1 MSDTTSVS
9 VDFYPAGSSTSS
21 TNVTASLVDNRKFL
35 TVNLQCEDTSKLV
48 SATVFID
55 SLYASNSSSLKSFP
69 LRVGANYIGTSST
82 VSSNDIIYDFADYKR
97 YAIKMKVLTKD
108 GLTFTSLYPKF
119 SYGSEADT
127 QNTACYNFLYRPD
140 GGDVISD
147 NAEIVNPGGISEKS
161 TIVISCPIDF
171 LKRPSDGED
180 AAEGNDLREP
190 QGVLFTF
197 EEEDNYAGVVNPDN
211 CEQLSDYSVYMPYS
225 SGNYDLTNNGLK
237 NDSIYLVNAEFLYS
251 DGFTV
256 SKTLGDKA
264 YVITSPE
271 IDSVTAYGLG
281 VDKLGADDPTIS
293 QVANIF
299 LSADTAPVN
308 IATALNNVTFEFQQG
323 GVVYYTATLPTQTT
337 VNNGTVKYTV
347 NKEDLVPAEPTPTRV
362 LVEQNNGS
370 YLLDV
375 VATVQYTVNESIP
388 ITKTSNAVSA
398 SFNSDINSLP
408 SFPIGNAWILAAV
421 TTSDGVREVDLANST
436 SAEGYAAAPEFG
448 IVGNVSKNDFYGSGV
463 ETGLYRDLDKT
474 TTLHKFMVSVNQADP
489 VPVKKLYQMQGDSN
503 LSIQQNYIELME
515 KREAVYEV
523 NGVETVL
530 TSSQV
535 TQLKS
540 SSNTIINYSA
550 SGSAYDGW
558 TILNT
563 GPGTNGAASNAL
575 PKVDLYFYAFMG
587 IGSSFTM
594 AEANGAGMYA
604 FFYQNAGAL
613 EYPFFNVYTAPTGS
627 GDRVP
632 GFYKSRM
639 FFAAASANGN
649 TVSNSARVGYTFVFT
664 GADDG
669 TLFPEVPPERRVKFT
684 RNDNYSDLSDK
695 IEFVYSQPVKFLTL
709 QTSSNAST
717 SSAGS
722 FNFGLLETGMFTSN
736 ASYKTLSLRYNQPKP
751 RMQYSETGEFPN
763 IPGPS
768 GVAGSDQQ
776 PIYFRIPSSNG
787 LFKQQDSVVVSIQ
800 IIAPK
805 SSATRPPATSSNEQV
820 VIHKVYKYSMTLGTS
835 SEPTFTGSGSD
846 TVLTVP
852 INNST
857 TDDNG
862 DIYFESAT
870 LIITDAGT
878 PTSVTEDVTNDGF
891 FDIVK
896 NVTASGASKSVTYEV
911 YYTVSDPNNGL
922 EINGPISSPY
932 TVSLTDA
939 PTENNII
946 ISNFSYKTYSVNNE
960 SSLTFDIEFQD
971 VGTTGVDGC
980 NLYFQSAEISKTL
993 VKRIERSDG
1002 NKQNNVL
1009 VLLQDTTD
1017 PSQLV
1022 DGIHIKEIDGD
1033 ESANI
1038 WYNFTG
1044 GTLFYVPFSYEKVS
1058 SNTGDIIESAYDIVK
1073 SMNNIPK
1080 IEPVNDLGLI
1090 GGVKESVSATETMWN
1105 NELYSQYNGKVDVQA
1120 EYVSTQCK
1128 FDYPL
1133 SLSTTVFVKN
1143 TSALYGT
1150 GPPAQT
1156 PPPALASNKGLYF
1169 KKSNATGTKV
1179 LFWGLS
1185 PTPGMTVKDVIN
1197 MRFNCNIPVTSP
1209 LQRDGE
1215 IPYVGFYTKRKND
1228 GNDRSAGY
1236 RARIT
1241 FSADRLNLDF
1251 SGNYSFLLNV
1261 SSPAVPSVIPVP
1273 SGYTDL
1279 SYSLASNSLFP
1290 IGYPS
1295 IADIADDEINYFYI
1309 GVSSGALAQ
1318 QEVFVQSLRMQLPNS
1333 NMRNYIFVRDGE
1345 PEIEGVIDT
1354 ISVTSFPGS
1363 NDESQTV
1370 DVSGYLSTYKTSMR
1384 VKVTAVNDDSEYF
1397 SEAVDLQFESV
1408 SVNTAPMAVQVQR
1421 GTNSQ
1426 VLQAKYSQYTVDPLT
1441 AGSLVV
1447 VSNQLVDTTD
1457 GELLDLIAVNGASVS
1472 AGSPNLI
1479 LQPPA
1484 PAVNT
1489 YDVDADF
1496 GLGDKLKLGMQT
1508 VAGVKYTV
1516 SDQEGTLD
1524 SVALQLANSQE
1535 TPLIV
1540 AGKPSV
1546 SIAPNFQLLGTG
1558 EYAGRVAIGMSID
1571 VNGLYEQGIQSFIA
1585 VVGQT
1590 SDYTDADDSGN
1601 GEGVQYLLAF
1611 NSTQSVPPTYAS
1623 QTAASA
1629 ATNSNDNIAAQE
1641 KVDLTV
1647 DNVTGFNEESAGTWT
1662 LSTGNLRSDD
1672 LTLLYAPADSGLD
1685 LTRNIS
1691 VMVVVSTRLA
1701 IDFAV
1706 GDVAPT
1712 PSLPPT
1718 TEQIISVK
1726 ANGEVRFTTAS
1737 GRDPRGDTR
1746 IIVKKGMAITDVD
1759 FELVADLDNTATRGN
1774 WTAFIDIF
1782 SEIHPLTNNDP
1793 HKISLIRILSA
1804 DYKTEYSRM
1813 ANVFLVG

>member
-1 MSDTTSVS
+1 MCDTTSVS

-108 GLTFTSLYPKF
+108 GCSSSTFTSLYPKF

-140 GGDVISD
+140 GGDMISD

-161 TIVISCPIDF
+161 TIVISCPIEF
-171 LKRPSDGED
+171 SKRPSNGED
-180 AAEGNDLREP
+180 AVEGDDLREP

-225 SGNYDLTNNGLK
+225 SGNYNLTNNGLK

-264 YVITSPE
+264 YVITSPK

-281 VDKLGADDPTIS
+281 ADKLDADDPTIS

-299 LSADTAPVN
+299 LSADSAPVK

-347 NKEDLVPAEPTPTRV
+347 NQEDLEPVEPAPARP
-362 LVEQNNGS
+362 LSEQNNGT
-370 YLLDV
+370 YVLDV
-375 VATVQYTVNESIP
+375 VATIQYTVNESVP

-448 IVGNVSKNDFYGSGV
+448 IVGNVSKNDFYGSGI
-463 ETGLYRDLDKT
+463 EAGIFRDLDKT
-474 TTLHKFMVSVNQADP
+474 TTLHKFMVSVNEADP
-489 VPVKKLYQMQGDSN
+489 VPVKKLYQMQGDSD

-594 AEANGAGMYA
+594 AEANGAGLYA
-604 FFYQNAGAL
+604 VFYQNAGAL
-613 EYPFFNVYTAPTGS
+613 EYPFFNVYTVPTGS
-627 GDRVP
+627 GDRAP
-632 GFYKSRM
+632 GFYKSKM

-649 TVSNSARVGYTFVFT
+649 TVSNSARVGLTFVFT

-669 TLFPEVPPERRVKFT
+669 TLFPEVPPERRVKFI
-684 RNDNYSDLSDK
+684 RDDKHSDLSDK

-722 FNFGLLETGMFTSN
+722 YNFGLLETGMFTSN

-751 RMQYSETGEFPN
+751 RMLYSETGQFPN

-776 PIYFRIPSSNG
+776 PIYFHIPSSNG

-878 PTSVTEDVTNDGF
+878 PTSVTENVTNDGF
-891 FDIVK
+891 FDIVQ
-896 NVTASGASKSVTYEV
+896 NVTAGGASKSVTYEV
-911 YYTVSDPNNGL
+911 YYTVSDPNGL
-922 EINGPISSPY
+922 DINGPISSPY

-946 ISNFSYKTYSVNNE
+946 ISKYSYNTYNVNNE
-960 SSLTFDIEFQD
+960 SSLTFDIEFRD
-971 VGTTGVDGC
+971 VGTTSVDGC
-980 NLYFQSAEISKTL
+980 NLYFQSAQISKTL

-1002 NKQNNVL
+1002 DKQNNVL
-1009 VLLQDTTD
+1009 VLLQDTTN

-1022 DGIHIKEIDGD
+1022 AGIHIKELDGD

-1044 GTLFYVPFSYEKVS
+1044 GTLFYVPFSYEKVT
-1058 SNTGDIIESAYDIVK
+1058 SNTGDIIESGYEIVK
-1073 SMNNIPK
+1073 SMNHIPK
-1080 IEPVNDLGLI
+1080 IESVNDLALI
-1090 GGVKESVSATETMWN
+1090 GGVKESVSATETNWN
-1105 NELYSQYNGKVDVQA
+1105 NELYSQYNGKVDVKA

-1133 SLSTTVFVKN
+1133 SLTNTYFMKNVPSTYQN
-1143 TSALYGT
+1143 GA
-1150 GPPAQT
+1150 PAQT
-1156 PPPALASNKGLYF
+1156 PPANLASEPGFYY
-1169 KKSNATGTKV
+1169 KKSAAPNKNK
-1179 LFWGLS
+1179 FNWY
-1185 PTPGMTVKDVIN
+1185 MTVPDGMKVKDILN
-1197 MRFNCNIPVTSP
+1197 MQLVANMMTTSP
-1209 LQRDGE
+1209 SQNVGDL
-1215 IPYVGFYTKRKND
+1215 PFMGFYTKTKKD
-1228 GNDRSAGY
+1228 GKDRQSWY
-1236 RARIT
+1236 RDRIT
-1241 FSADRLNLDF
+1241 YSADMLPEKAYAGKYSMSANLDAT
-1251 SGNYSFLLNV
+1251 
-1261 SSPAVPSVIPVP
+1261 AVPSIIPP
-1273 SGYTDL
+1273 AAGCDTL
-1279 SYSLASNSLFP
+1279 IYSLAFNSQFSVGNSLKDIAENEISAIHISSNS
-1290 IGYPS
+1290 
-1295 IADIADDEINYFYI
+1295 IAA
-1309 GVSSGALAQ
+1309 AQ
-1318 QEVFVQSLRMQLPNS
+1318 QEMIVSMLRIQLTGS
-1333 NMRNYIFVRDGE
+1333 SILNYKLVGDGQ

-1354 ISVTSFPGS
+1354 ISVTSFPSS
-1363 NDESQTV
+1363 NDDSQTV
-1370 DVSGYLSTYKTSMR
+1370 DVSGYLSTYKTSMQ
-1384 VKVTAVNDDSEYF
+1384 VKVTAVNDNSNYF
-1397 SEAVDLQFESV
+1397 SEAVELQFESV
-1408 SVNTAPMAVQVQR
+1408 SVNTAPMVVQVLR
-1421 GTNSQ
+1421 GTNPQ
-1426 VLQAKYSQYTVDPLT
+1426 VLQAKYSPYTVDPLT

-1457 GELLDLIAVNGASVS
+1457 GQLLDLIAVNGASVS
-1472 AGSPNLI
+1472 AGSPNLLI
-1479 LQPPA
+1479 QPPS

-1496 GLGDKLKLGMQT
+1496 GLGDKLKLGMQI
-1508 VAGVKYTV
+1508 VAGVEYKV
-1516 SDQEGTLD
+1516 SDQEGTLFFN
-1524 SVALQLANSQE
+1524 SQALQLANSQE

-1540 AGKPSV
+1540 AGKPSISV
-1546 SIAPNFQLLGTG
+1546 APQFQLLGSG
-1558 EYAGRVAIGMSID
+1558 EYAGRVAIGMNID

-1585 VVGQT
+1585 VVGQV
-1590 SDYTDADDSGN
+1590 SDYTDAADNGN

-1611 NSTQSVPPTYAS
+1611 NSTESVKPTYVS
-1623 QTAASA
+1623 QPAASA
-1629 ATNSNDNIAAQE
+1629 ATNSNDNIAAKE

-1706 GDVAPT
+1706 GDVAPP
-1712 PSLPPT
+1712 PS
-1718 TEQIISVK
+1718 S
-1726 ANGEVRFTTAS
+1726 S
-1737 GRDPRGDTR
+1737 
-1746 IIVKKGMAITDVD
+1746 
-1759 FELVADLDNTATRGN
+1759 
-1774 WTAFIDIF
+1774 
-1782 SEIHPLTNNDP
+1782 
-1793 HKISLIRILSA
+1793 
-1804 DYKTEYSRM
+1804 
-1813 ANVFLVG
+1813 